1 MTGNPNKGVTDM
13 DTHVPGDRIEDDLL
27 DELAGEVARTG
38 SLDHAVASLQRMGAP
53 KARVA
58 HAADEFGR
66 LARRL
71 RASATPAA
79 LIAPETIADEWYT
92 GASSHDPRWHRV
104 RARLEVRMDAASVG
118 SVDAASDKI
127 VSLLSAPSV
136 SSFSTRGLVLGNV
149 QSGKTTSFIS
159 VMAKAADAGYRLFI
173 VLSGTTDSLRN
184 QTQDRIDTVL
194 TGGDAGWVSLTAT
207 GADVSEDPRGAS
219 GALLST
225 SKRYVM
231 VVKKQPHRLR
241 NVRDWLRGA
250 GTLIMQKTPILVID
264 DEADSASID
273 VGEEGQR
280 SVINGLIRDILDH
293 PRAAY
298 LAYTATPFANLLID
312 PGDENGLYPRDF
324 IVDLQTPPQYFGAER
339 IFGRPELSS
348 ETETDDRYDGLD
360 VIRTIEPDEARR
372 MASGGTDGE
381 PAALA
386 EACRWFLLATAS
398 RRVRSGERTDSSMLV
413 HTSMLADTHVH
424 TRRDVDAVIADIRS
438 GLDSNRDEELG
449 RLREQYE
456 TESARVPAAES
467 GNAAVGF
474 DELTPVLLEVVS
486 EVRVIVDDHQSA
498 DRLAYVDGEPQTV
511 IVVGG
516 NTLSRGLT
524 LEGLCASYFVR
535 TSKTY
540 DALLQMGR
548 WFGYRA
554 GYEDLCRI
562 WMPDELSA
570 WFRDLALVE
579 AEIRHEIRRFERE
592 GITPERVGVRIRQ
605 HPAMAITSAAKSRHA
620 VSAQMSYSQARAQ
633 TVLFPRRDAEWLQHN
648 IAATRRFVQGVSGS
662 GVRQS
667 EFRYQRAGFRKVPA
681 ELVIG
686 FLRDYRIHER
696 SQSLRADLVE
706 RYIAGENEAGA
717 LTQWNV
723 VFLQRRVDPTSAVS
737 GLDLG
742 LDRPVRLANRSPIAG
757 GDRNLANLKSI
768 ISTDDR
774 LADLDI
780 GPAEV
785 AALLE
790 DDRTD
795 PDDIRYLAVRERL
808 GVSEGLLCVHAIDR
822 DSMPDLT
829 RANRHGLKRAGLHA
843 VEHLVGI
850 SMFFPTSVRE
860 ESSVGYVTAPE
871 PVSGRAEE

>member
-1 MTGNPNKGVTDM
+1 MG
-13 DTHVPGDRIEDDLL
+13 THTPESEVRDDLL

-38 SLDHAVASLQRMGAP
+38 SLAHAVASLQRMGAP

-58 HAADEFGR
+58 EAAEEFR
-66 LARRL
+66 RRARRL
-71 RASATPAA
+71 RDTAAPAA
-79 LIAPETIADEWYT
+79 LIAPETISDEWYL
-92 GASSHDPRWHRV
+92 GSSDHDRRWHRV
-104 RARLEVRMDAASVG
+104 RSRLETRMDASSVE

-136 SSFSTRGLVLGNV
+136 SVFSTRGLVLGNV

-184 QTQDRIDTVL
+184 QTQERVDSVL
-194 TGGDAGWVSLTAT
+194 IGGDAGWVPLTRP

-225 SKRYVM
+225 SKRYAM
-231 VVKKQPHRLR
+231 VVKKQPDRLR

-250 GTLIMQKTPILVID
+250 GSLIMQKTPILVID

-280 SVINGLIRDILDH
+280 SVINGLIRDVLDH

-312 PGDENGLYPRDF
+312 PGDDDGLYPRDF

-339 IFGRPELSS
+339 IFGRAELSS
-348 ETETDDRYDGLD
+348 ESEVNDRYDGLD

-372 MASGGTDGE
+372 MASGGTDGH
-381 PAALA
+381 PAELA
-386 EACRWFLLATAS
+386 SACRWFLLATAA
-398 RRVRSGERTDSSMLV
+398 RRVRSGERSDSSMLV
-413 HTSMLADTHVH
+413 HTSMLADTHLR
-424 TRRDVDAVIADIRS
+424 TRRDVDAALAHVRERLANDR
-438 GLDSNRDEELG
+438 EAELG
-449 RLREQYE
+449 RLRALYE
-456 TESARVPAAES
+456 AETAVVPADDF
-467 GNAAVGF
+467 GNAAIGF
-474 DELTPVLLEVVS
+474 DELVPALLDGTTEVQ
-486 EVRVIVDDHQSA
+486 VIVDDYQSA
-498 DRLAYVDGEPQTV
+498 DRLAYVDGRPQTV
-511 IVVGG
+511 IVIGG

-562 WMPDELSA
+562 WMTDELNA

-579 AEIRHEIRRFERE
+579 AEVRHEIRRYERE

-633 TVLFPRRDAEWLQHN
+633 TVLFPRRDAGLLQHN
-648 IAATRRFVQGVSGS
+648 IAATRRLVRRVSESGIGQG
-662 GVRQS
+662 
-667 EFRYQRAGFRKVPA
+667 EFRYQRAGFRRVPT
-681 ELVIG
+681 ELVLE
-686 FLRDYRIHER
+686 FLNDYLIHER

-706 RYIAGENEAGA
+706 RYIRGEIEAGA
-717 LTQWNV
+717 LTHWNV
-723 VFLQRRVDPTSAVS
+723 VFLQRQVDTRSDQAS
-737 GLDLG
+737 LDLG
-742 LDRPVRLANRSPIAG
+742 LHRPVRLANRSPIAG
-757 GDRNLANLKSI
+757 GDRVIANLKSI

-780 GPAEV
+780 GPVEV
-785 AALLE
+785 SSVLG
-790 DDRTD
+790 DDRSD
-795 PDDIRYLAVRERL
+795 PDDIRYLAARERL
-808 GVSEGLLCVHAIDR
+808 GVTEGLLCVHAIDR
-822 DSMPDLT
+822 DSTPDLV
-829 RANRHGLKRAGLHA
+829 RANRHGLKRVGLHA
-843 VEHLVGI
+843 AEHLIGI
-850 SMFFPTSVRE
+850 SMFFPTSARE
-860 ESSVGYVTAPE
+860 ESAVGYVTAPDATAIMRTTE
-871 PVSGRAEE
+871 

>member
-1 MTGNPNKGVTDM
+1 MDVGV
-13 DTHVPGDRIEDDLL
+13 RQDDALL
-27 DELAGEVARTG
+27 EELSGEVARTG
-38 SLDHAVASLQRMGAP
+38 SVDHAIASLQRMGAP

-58 HAADEFGR
+58 AAAEEF
-66 LARRL
+66 RRRAAEL
-71 RASATPAA
+71 RASTTPSA
-79 LIAPETIADEWYT
+79 LIAPETIAGEWYL
-92 GASSHDPRWHRV
+92 GAGEHDLRWHRV
-104 RARLEVRMDAASVG
+104 RSRLARRMDEASVR

-127 VSLLSAPSV
+127 VSLLSAPSA
-136 SSFSTRGLVLGNV
+136 SSFGTRGLVLGNV

-159 VMAKAADAGYRLFI
+159 VMAKAADAGYRLFV

-184 QTQDRIDTVL
+184 QTQDRIDSVL
-194 TGGDAGWVSLTAT
+194 IGGDPGWVPLTSL
-207 GADVSEDPRGAS
+207 GADVSEDPSGAS

-231 VVKKQPHRLR
+231 VVKKQPDRLR

-250 GTLIMQKTPILVID
+250 GALIMQKTPILVID

-273 VGEEGQR
+273 VGEAGQR
-280 SVINGLIRDILDH
+280 SVINGLVRDILDH

-339 IFGRPELSS
+339 IFGRSELSS
-348 ETETDDRYDGLD
+348 EEDDRYDGLD

-372 MASGGTDGE
+372 MASGATDGQ

-386 EACRWFLLATAS
+386 AACRWFLLATAA
-398 RRVRSGERTDSSMLV
+398 RRVRSGGRADSSMLV
-413 HTSMLADTHVH
+413 HTSMLADTHVQ

-438 GLDSNRDEELG
+438 AFDADCDDELN

-456 TESARVPAAES
+456 TESLSVHAEEF

-474 DELTPVLLEVVS
+474 DELTATLLEVIR
-486 EVRVIVDDHQSA
+486 EVRVIVDDYQSA
-498 DRLAYVDGEPQTV
+498 DRLAYVEGQPQTV

-548 WFGYRA
+548 WFGYRV

-562 WMPDELSA
+562 WMPDELAA

-592 GITPERVGVRIRQ
+592 GITPERVGVRIRK

-620 VSAQMSYSQARAQ
+620 ISAQMSYSQARAQ
-633 TVLFPRRDAEWLQHN
+633 TVLFSRGDAEWLQHN
-648 IAATRRFVQGVSGS
+648 IAATRRFVQSVSS
-662 GVRQS
+662 HRIPQS
-667 EFRYQRAGFRKVPA
+667 EFRYQRAGFRQVPA

-686 FLRDYRIHER
+686 FLRDYRIHVR

-717 LTQWNV
+717 LTRWNV
-723 VFLQRRVDPTSAVS
+723 VFLQRQIHPTSARPS
-737 GLDLG
+737 LDLG

-757 GDRNLANLKSI
+757 GDCSVANLKSI
-768 ISTDDR
+768 ISTEDR

-780 GPAEV
+780 GPTEV
-785 AALLE
+785 ATVLE
-790 DDRTD
+790 DDRID
-795 PDDIRYLAVRERL
+795 PDDIRYLAARERL
-808 GVSEGLLCVHAIDR
+808 GVAEGLLCVHAIDR
-822 DSMPDLT
+822 DSMPDFT
-829 RANRHGLKRAGLHA
+829 RANRHGLKRVGLHA
-843 VEHLVGI
+843 IEHLVGI
-850 SMFFPTSVRE
+850 SMFFPTSARE

-871 PVSGRAEE
+871 PMSGRAEE

>member
-1 MTGNPNKGVTDM
+1 MSIGSTG
-13 DTHVPGDRIEDDLL
+13 REELL

-38 SLDHAVASLQRMGAP
+38 SVDHAVASLQRMGAP
-53 KARVA
+53 RARVVV
-58 HAADEFGR
+58 AADEF
-66 LARRL
+66 RR
-71 RASATPAA
+71 RASTIRTSSAPAA
-79 LIAPETIADEWYT
+79 LIAPETIADEWYL
-92 GASSHDPRWHRV
+92 GSRDQDLRWHRV
-104 RARLEVRMDAASVG
+104 RARLAQRMDAASVD
-118 SVDAASDKI
+118 SVDTASDKI

-136 SSFSTRGLVLGNV
+136 GAFSTRGLVLGNV

-194 TGGDAGWVSLTAT
+194 TGGDAGWVSLTAA

-219 GALLST
+219 GALLAT

-250 GTLIMQKTPILVID
+250 GTLIMRKTPILVID

-280 SVINGLIRDILDH
+280 SVINGLIRDLLDH

-312 PGDENGLYPRDF
+312 PGDDNGLYPRDF

-339 IFGRPELSS
+339 IFGRSELSS
-348 ETETDDRYDGLD
+348 EDTDRLDGLD
-360 VIRTIEPDEARR
+360 VLRTIEPDEARR
-372 MASGGTDGE
+372 MASGGTDGH
-381 PAALA
+381 PVALA
-386 EACRWFLLATAS
+386 AACRWFLLATAA
-398 RRVRSGERTDSSMLV
+398 RRVRSGERADSSMLV
-413 HTSMLADTHVH
+413 HTSMLADIHLQ
-424 TRRDVDAVIADIRS
+424 TRRDVDAVIADIRTR
-438 GLDSNRDEELG
+438 LETDREDELG
-449 RLREQYE
+449 RLRELYE
-456 TESARVPAAES
+456 AESLSVPSDEFGNTTVDFEALTETLMQVAAEI
-467 GNAAVGF
+467 
-474 DELTPVLLEVVS
+474 
-486 EVRVIVDDHQSA
+486 RVIVDDYQSA
-498 DRLAYVDGEPQTV
+498 DRLGYVDGEPQTV
-511 IVVGG
+511 IVIGG

-648 IAATRRFVQGVSGS
+648 IAATRRFVQRISSSGIP
-662 GVRQS
+662 QS
-667 EFRYQRAGFRKVPA
+667 EFRYQRAGFRRVPA
-681 ELVIG
+681 GLVTG
-686 FLRDYRIHER
+686 FLHDYRIHER
-696 SQSLRADLVE
+696 SQSLRAELVE

-717 LTQWNV
+717 LSHWNV
-723 VFLQRRVDPTSAVS
+723 VFLQRRVDATSARP

-757 GDRNLANLKSI
+757 GDRSIANLKSI
-768 ISTDDR
+768 ISTEDR

-785 AALLE
+785 ATVLE

-795 PDDIRYLAVRERL
+795 PDDIRYLAARERL
-808 GVSEGLLCVHAIDR
+808 GVTEGLLCVHAIAC

-829 RANRHGLKRAGLHA
+829 RANRHGLKRVGLHA

-850 SMFFPTSVRE
+850 SMFFQTSKRE
-860 ESSVGYVTAPE
+860 DSSVGYVTAPDPIGHE
-871 PVSGRAEE
+871 KT

>member
-1 MTGNPNKGVTDM
+1 M
-13 DTHVPGDRIEDDLL
+13 DAHMPGGGIRDDLL
-27 DELAGEVARTG
+27 DELAGEVARSG

-58 HAADEFGR
+58 EAAHEFQW

-71 RASATPAA
+71 RTSTTPAA
-79 LIAPETIADEWYT
+79 LIAPETIADEWYL
-92 GASSHDPRWHRV
+92 GASERDPRWHRV
-104 RARLEVRMDAASVG
+104 RRRLATRMDAASVE

-127 VSLLSAPSV
+127 LSLLSPPSV
-136 SSFSTRGLVLGNV
+136 SAFSTRGLVLGNV

-159 VMAKAADAGYRLFI
+159 VMAKAADAGHRLFI

-194 TGGDAGWVSLTAT
+194 IGGDPGWVPLTGR

-231 VVKKQPHRLR
+231 VVKKQPDRLR
-241 NVRDWLRGA
+241 NVRDWLRAA
-250 GTLIMQKTPILVID
+250 GVLIMQKTPILVID

-324 IVDLQTPPQYFGAER
+324 IVDLLTPPQYFGAER

-348 ETETDDRYDGLD
+348 ESEVDDRYDGLD

-372 MASGGTDGE
+372 MASGSTDGH
-381 PAALA
+381 PSALA
-386 EACRWFLLATAS
+386 AACRWFLLATAS
-398 RRVRSGERTDSSMLV
+398 RRVRSGKRADSSMLV
-413 HTSMLADTHVH
+413 HTSMLADTHLQ
-424 TRRDVDAVIADIRS
+424 TRSDVDAVIADIRNR
-438 GLDSNRDEELG
+438 LDANRDDELG

-456 TESARVPAAES
+456 TEALSVPAEDF
-467 GNAAVGF
+467 GNAAIGF
-474 DELTPVLLEVVS
+474 DDLTATLLEVVS
-486 EVRVIVDDHQSA
+486 EVRVIVDDYQSA
-498 DRLAYVDGEPQTV
+498 DRLAYVEGQPQTLV
-511 IVVGG
+511 IVGG

-562 WMPDELSA
+562 WMPDELNA

-648 IAATRRFVQGVSGS
+648 IAATQRFVQRISSSGIP
-662 GVRQS
+662 QS
-667 EFRYQRAGFRKVPA
+667 EFRYQRAGFRRVPA
-681 ELVIG
+681 GLVAG
-686 FLRDYRIHER
+686 LLRDYRIHEQ

-717 LTQWNV
+717 LTHWNV
-723 VFLQRRVDPTSAVS
+723 VFLQRQVDQTSARS

-757 GDRNLANLKSI
+757 GDRSIANLKSI
-768 ISTDDR
+768 ISTEDR

-785 AALLE
+785 ATALE

-795 PDDIRYLAVRERL
+795 PDDIRYLAARERL

-822 DSMPDLT
+822 DSLPDIT
-829 RANRHGLKRAGLHA
+829 RANRHGLRRVGLHA
-843 VEHLVGI
+843 IEHIVGI
-850 SMFFPTSVRE
+850 SMFFPTSARE

-871 PVSGRAEE
+871 PMSGRAEE

>member
-1 MTGNPNKGVTDM
+1 MTSDQMGRGHRD
-13 DTHVPGDRIEDDLL
+13 ELL
-27 DELAGEVARTG
+27 DELAAGVARTG
-38 SLDHAVASLQRMGAP
+38 SVEQAVASLHRMGAP
-53 KARVA
+53 RAKVA
-58 HAADEFGR
+58 TAAEEF
-66 LARRL
+66 RREAAKL
-71 RASATPAA
+71 RASSTPAA
-79 LIAPETIADEWYT
+79 LIAPETIAGGWYL
-92 GASSHDPRWHRV
+92 GAGEHDPRWHRV
-104 RARLEVRMDAASVG
+104 RSRLARGMDEGSVK

-127 VSLLSAPSV
+127 VSLLSAPSIGA
-136 SSFSTRGLVLGNV
+136 FSTRGLVLGNV

-173 VLSGTTDSLRN
+173 VLSGTTDSLRD
-184 QTQDRIDTVL
+184 QTQNRIDTVL
-194 TGGDAGWVSLTAT
+194 ISGDPGWVPLTAR

-219 GALLST
+219 GALLAA

-231 VVKKQPHRLR
+231 VVKKQPDRLR

-250 GTLIMQKTPILVID
+250 GSLIMQKTPILVID

-339 IFGRPELSS
+339 IFGRSELSS
-348 ETETDDRYDGLD
+348 EEDDRFDGLD

-372 MASGGTDGE
+372 MASAGADGR

-386 EACRWFLLATAS
+386 AACRWFLLATAA
-398 RRVRSGERTDSSMLV
+398 RRVRSGERADSSMLV
-413 HTSMLADTHVH
+413 HTSMLADTHLQ
-424 TRRDVDAVIADIRS
+424 TRRDVDAIIADIRKR
-438 GLDSNRDEELG
+438 LDEIRDDELG

-456 TESARVPAAES
+456 TEALSVPAEEF
-467 GNAAVGF
+467 GNAAIRF
-474 DELTPVLLEVVS
+474 DDLTETLLEVAS
-486 EVRVIVDDHQSA
+486 EVRVIVDDYQSA

-554 GYEDLCRI
+554 GYEDVCRI

-592 GITPERVGVRIRQ
+592 GVTPERVGVRIRQ

-648 IAATRRFVQGVSGS
+648 IAATRRFAQAVSRRGVP
-662 GVRQS
+662 QS
-667 EFRYQRAGFRKVPA
+667 EFRYQRVGFRRVPA
-681 ELVIG
+681 DLVIG

-706 RYIAGENEAGA
+706 RYITGENEVGA
-717 LTQWNV
+717 LTEWNV
-723 VFLQRRVDPTSAVS
+723 VFLQRQVDPPSAQS
-737 GLDLG
+737 SLDLG
-742 LDRPVRLANRSPIAG
+742 LERPVRLANRSPIAG
-757 GDRNLANLKSI
+757 GDRSVANLKSI

-785 AALLE
+785 AAVLE

-795 PDDIRYLAVRERL
+795 PDDIRYLAARERL
-808 GVSEGLLCVHAIDR
+808 GVTEGLLCVHAIDR
-822 DSMPDLT
+822 DSTPDLT
-829 RANRHGLKRAGLHA
+829 RANRHGLRRVGLHA
-843 VEHLVGI
+843 IEHLVGI
-850 SMFFPTSVRE
+850 SMFFPTSARE

-871 PVSGRAEE
+871 PMSGRVEE

>member
-1 MTGNPNKGVTDM
+1 MTPDQVGRGHRD
-13 DTHVPGDRIEDDLL
+13 ELL
-27 DELAGEVARTG
+27 DELAAGVARTG
-38 SLDHAVASLQRMGAP
+38 SVEQAVASLHRMGAP
-53 KARVA
+53 RARVA
-58 HAADEFGR
+58 SAAEEF
-66 LARRL
+66 RRESAAL
-71 RASATPAA
+71 RASSAPAA
-79 LIAPETIADEWYT
+79 LIAPETIAGEWYL
-92 GASSHDPRWHRV
+92 GAGEHDPRWHRV
-104 RARLEVRMDAASVG
+104 RRRLARGMDEASVR

-127 VSLLSAPSV
+127 VSLLSAPSIGN
-136 SSFSTRGLVLGNV
+136 FSTRGLVLGNV

-173 VLSGTTDSLRN
+173 VLSGTTDSLRD
-184 QTQDRIDTVL
+184 QTQNRIDTVL
-194 TGGDAGWVSLTAT
+194 IGGDLGWVPLTAR

-219 GALLST
+219 GALLTT

-231 VVKKQPHRLR
+231 VVKKQPDRLR

-250 GTLIMQKTPILVID
+250 GSLIMQKTPILVID

-280 SVINGLIRDILDH
+280 SVINALIRDILDH

-339 IFGRPELSS
+339 TFGRSELSS
-348 ETETDDRYDGLD
+348 EEDDRFDGLD

-372 MASGGTDGE
+372 MASGGSDGH

-386 EACRWFLLATAS
+386 EACRWFLLATAA
-398 RRVRSGERTDSSMLV
+398 RRVRSGERVDSSMLV
-413 HTSMLADTHVH
+413 HTSMLADTHLQ
-424 TRRDVDAVIADIRS
+424 TRRDVDAVMADIRAR
-438 GLDSNRDEELG
+438 LETDRDDELG
-449 RLREQYE
+449 RLRKQYE
-456 TESARVPAAES
+456 SESLSVPADEF
-467 GNAAVGF
+467 GNTTVDFEA
-474 DELTPVLLEVVS
+474 LTETLLQVAT
-486 EVRVIVDDHQSA
+486 EVRVIVDDYQSA
-498 DRLAYVDGEPQTV
+498 DRLSYVDGEPQTV
-511 IVVGG
+511 IVIGG

-620 VSAQMSYSQARAQ
+620 VSTQMSYSQARAQ

-648 IAATRRFVQGVSGS
+648 IAATRRFVERISSSGIP
-662 GVRQS
+662 QS
-667 EFRYQRAGFRKVPA
+667 EFRYQRAGFRRVPA
-681 ELVIG
+681 GLVTG
-686 FLRDYRIHER
+686 FLHDYRIHER

-717 LTQWNV
+717 LTHWNV
-723 VFLQRRVDPTSAVS
+723 VFLQRRVDPTSARL

-757 GDRNLANLKSI
+757 GDRSIANLKSI
-768 ISTDDR
+768 ISTEDR

-785 AALLE
+785 ATVLE

-795 PDDIRYLAVRERL
+795 PDDVRYLAARERL

-829 RANRHGLKRAGLHA
+829 RANRHGLKRVALHA
-843 VEHLVGI
+843 IEHLVAI
-850 SMFFPTSVRE
+850 SMFFPTSMRE
-860 ESSVGYVTAPE
+860 DSSVGYVTAPE
-871 PVSGRAEE
+871 PMSGRADE

>member
-1 MTGNPNKGVTDM
+1 MTIDRTD
-13 DTHVPGDRIEDDLL
+13 DVIR
-27 DELAGEVARTG
+27 DELLGELAHEVARTG
-38 SLDHAVASLQRMGAP
+38 SVEQAVASLRRMGALQ
-53 KARVA
+53 ARVA
-58 HAADEFGR
+58 VAAEEF
-66 LARRL
+66 RRRAAEL
-71 RASATPAA
+71 RASSTPAA
-79 LIAPETIADEWYT
+79 LIAPETIAGEWYL
-92 GASSHDPRWHRV
+92 GAGEHDVRWHRV
-104 RARLEVRMDAASVG
+104 RSRLARRMDETSVR

-159 VMAKAADAGYRLFI
+159 VMAKAADAGYRLFV

-184 QTQDRIDTVL
+184 QTQDRIDAILV
-194 TGGDAGWVSLTAT
+194 GGDAGWVPLTSPS
-207 GADVSEDPRGAS
+207 ADVSEDPRGAS

-231 VVKKQPHRLR
+231 VVKKQPDRLR

-250 GTLIMQKTPILVID
+250 GVLIMQKTPILVID

-273 VGEEGQR
+273 VGEAGQR

-312 PGDENGLYPRDF
+312 PGDVNGLYPRDF

-339 IFGRPELSS
+339 IFGRSELSS
-348 ETETDDRYDGLD
+348 EEDDRYDGLD
-360 VIRTIEPDEARR
+360 VIRTIETDEARR
-372 MASGGTDGE
+372 AASGSAGGQS
-381 PAALA
+381 AALA
-386 EACRWFLLATAS
+386 EACRWFLLATAA
-398 RRVRSGERTDSSMLV
+398 RRVRSGERADSSMLV
-413 HTSMLADTHVH
+413 HTSMLANTHLA
-424 TRRDVDAVIADIRS
+424 TRQHIDGVIADIRKR
-438 GLDSNRDEELG
+438 LDTSRDVELS

-456 TESARVPAAES
+456 SETRRVPAVQF
-467 GNAAVGF
+467 GNATIRF
-474 DELTPVLLEVVS
+474 DDLAATLLQVVS

-498 DRLAYVDGEPQTV
+498 DRLAYVEGQPQTV

-524 LEGLCASYFVR
+524 LEGLCVSFFVR
-535 TSKTY
+535 TAKTY

-548 WFGYRA
+548 WFGYRV

-562 WMPDELSA
+562 WMPDELSE

-633 TVLFPRRDAEWLQHN
+633 TVLFPRRDAQWLQHN
-648 IAATRRFVQGVSGS
+648 IAAVRRFVREISRIGIS
-662 GVRQS
+662 QS
-667 EFRYQRAGFRKVPA
+667 EFRYQRAGFRGVPV

-696 SQSLRADLVE
+696 PQSLRADLVE
-706 RYIAGENEAGA
+706 RYIVGQNEAGG
-717 LTQWNV
+717 LTEWNV
-723 VFLQRRVDPTSAVS
+723 VFLQRQVDPTSARS
-737 GLDLG
+737 GLDVG
-742 LDRPVRLANRSPIAG
+742 LSRPVRLANRSPIAS
-757 GDRNLANLKSI
+757 GDRSVANLKSI
-768 ISTDDR
+768 ISTEDR

-785 AALLE
+785 ATVLE

-795 PDDIRYLAVRERL
+795 PDDIRYLAARERL
-808 GVSEGLLCVHAIDR
+808 GISEGLLCVHAIDR
-822 DSMPDLT
+822 DSTPDLS
-829 RANRHGLKRAGLHA
+829 RANRHGAKRVSLHA

-850 SMFFPTSVRE
+850 SMFFPTSAGE
-860 ESSVGYVTAPE
+860 DSSVSYVTAPE
-871 PVSGRAEE
+871 PLSGRAEE